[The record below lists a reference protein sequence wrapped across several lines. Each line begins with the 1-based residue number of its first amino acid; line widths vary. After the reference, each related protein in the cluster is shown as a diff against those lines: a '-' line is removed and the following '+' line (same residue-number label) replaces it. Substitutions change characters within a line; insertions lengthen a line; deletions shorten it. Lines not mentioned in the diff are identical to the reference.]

1 MFHSSYSSS
10 TSPPSYN
17 AGAAFTTF
25 LDAGGVGGN
34 QPPPLSLLSSSFPSS
49 YFLQRSSSSHSL
61 PLPST
66 AADPRD
72 FHGFHTEPVRR
83 VFSAGDLQCMNGSIA
98 SADSSHSDAAGRIG
112 RYSAEERRERIER
125 YRTKRNQRNFH
136 KKITVLSLFFSPFP
150 ILLDQKDEIFNVSV
164 LQYAC
169 RKTLAD
175 SRPRVRGR
183 FARNGDTEHETEA
196 ETESM
201 ESGFDSWNAYGVN
214 GDKIVPG
221 AGEGGGDWWRQMQA
235 ALVTTD
241 EEESGYDEDI
251 WASFESVFAM
261 N

>member
-136 KKITVLSLFFSPFP
+136 KKIT
-150 ILLDQKDEIFNVSV
+150 
-164 LQYAC
+164 YAC